1 MRLSKLQEQIVN
13 TTEPYV
19 AVSAAAAAG
28 KTATLTERVRKM
40 LRDGTNPSDMAV
52 ITFTNLAAQELRDRL
67 AGDYK
72 NGIYIGTI
80 HGLANYFLLSHGIDT
95 SDLIQKEEFDMFFKR
110 IKDNPFCIKHIKHI
124 LLDEAQDTSP
134 EEYEF
139 IFDMIKPETF
149 FIVGDLRQSIYS
161 FKGCDPELFDK
172 LMDNP
177 KVTVYSLNENYRNG
191 DNILNYAKKI
201 LRKSYLDDDSIAMRH
216 GGIVWEGEA
225 TLDNLRG
232 WIQSKGEYRD
242 WAVLCTTNA
251 IIDYLR
257 NRLENLGIPTI
268 TFRQG
273 EITKDQ
279 LETLMNSNSVKVLT
293 YWSSKGLEF
302 PYVAAWE
309 PKQWGGDE
317 TYRVNYVGA
326 TRAKDILLWMKEPKK
341 VKTKKEKGKWF

>member
-1 MRLSKLQEQIVN
+1 MELSKLQKEIVN
-13 TTEPYV
+13 TTESYV

-40 LRDGTNPSDMAV
+40 LRDGINPSDIAV

-67 AGDYK
+67 ANDYK

-95 SDLIQKEEFDMFFKR
+95 SDLIESEQFDRFFERIEE
-110 IKDNPFCIKHIKHI
+110 NPFCIKHIKHI

-134 EEYEF
+134 DEYKF

-161 FKGCDPELFDK
+161 FKGCDPTLFDD
-172 LMDNP
+172 LMEDP
-177 KVTVYSLNENYRNG
+177 SVTVYSLNENYRNG
-191 DNILNYAKKI
+191 DNILKYAKKI
-201 LRKSYLDDDSIAMRH
+201 LQKSHMIDDSIAMRH
-216 GGIVWEGEA
+216 GGTVWEGSA
-225 TLDNLRG
+225 TLDNLKG
-232 WIQSKGEYRD
+232 WIQSKGDYRD

-251 IIDYLR
+251 TIDYIR
-257 NRLENLGIPTI
+257 KELEKNEIPTV

-273 EITKDQ
+273 EVDKTK
-279 LETLMNSNSVKVLT
+279 LEELMNSNRVKVLT

-309 PKQWGGDE
+309 PKNWGGAE

-326 TRAKDILLWMKEPKK
+326 TRAKDILLWMKEEKK
-341 VKTKKEKGKWF
+341 KKKSKWF